1 MSAPTRPAGPT
12 RRNAGR
18 RPTGAVPT
26 VDCLHRMVAAQAART
41 PEAEAVRHGDRTL
54 SYRQLDEA
62 ANRLARVLLR
72 RGVTRED
79 RVGVCLPRT
88 PELVVALLAVLKA
101 GAAYVP
107 LDPAYPPARVAFMA
121 ADSGVRL
128 VLTRADLAGRFP
140 DTAVAV
146 DRLDPVE
153 DATDPAAPS
162 TPEDLAYVI
171 YTSGSTGRPKGVA
184 IEHRSASVLMHWV
197 RQTFDDAELGG
208 LLAATSVCFDL
219 SVFEIFGPLCW
230 GGRVLLVDDVLALA
244 APGADRLPVTL
255 VNTVPSA
262 MGELLTASALPA
274 SVRTVCLA
282 GEPLTAALAA
292 RVWSRP
298 HVRRLCNLYGPSEDT
313 TYSTWAE
320 VPPDSGDPPIGR
332 PLPRTRAY
340 VLDPDGQPVPP
351 GEPGE
356 LHLAGAGLARGYLD
370 RPEETRARFLPDPF
384 RPGERMY
391 RTGDRVRLRPDGQLA
406 YLGRLDDQVKLR
418 GYRIE
423 LGEVAARLAALPGV
437 REATAAVRPGPSGDP
452 LLVGY
457 LVGERRD
464 DVRARLAEVL
474 PAPLV
479 PATLVWLD
487 RLPTLPNGKVD
498 RGALPAPALGGDTGT
513 GAALDGTAGTVA
525 AVWRELL
532 GVPVPGAASDFLALG
547 GDSLLA
553 VRCATRLA
561 VATGRLVRPG
571 DLFAHPTVAALAAH
585 LDGLAPDPAAEPAT
599 ERSWKESAPGGAD
612 RFQDLSVAGPAPAG
626 PAPLSAAQ
634 TRLWF
639 LHRLDPADTSYLLAF
654 AVRFAAPLDPDR
666 LTRALRRVVDRHPA
680 LRTVFPDGPDGPVQ
694 HVQPTADTTPVV
706 VPLPPGTPLDPG
718 TRPGA
723 GTPTDTGTPIDAQL
737 RRLAAEATRVPV
749 DLATGPLLRL
759 HLVPDG
765 SGRALALLL
774 VVHHI
779 VFDDWSFGVL
789 VRDLARAYDREGD
802 PTTAPEQPAVG
813 PAAFAR
819 SQREWLAGPAGRR
832 AVGDV
837 LAELHGAPDLLD
849 LPAAPPR
856 RAWVAP
862 AAAPTRP
869 NPHLTH
875 GPLHAAPRTTPN
887 ARDGSTSSAVR
898 RTALDGRDGR
908 PAGAALR
915 TTLDAATARAARE
928 LARAERG
935 SLHMVGLAA
944 FATLLGAATGR
955 RDLLVG
961 VAFAGRTSVAAEQSV
976 GCHVNTLPLRLR
988 PAPDRSFADL
998 LAEARRVTLFGAAH
1012 QDVPFDLLV
1021 ERLRPTRRPRRN
1033 PLVQVAFGVQN
1044 APPARHRGLAGI
1056 EFTGVELTPDTA
1068 RLDLTL
1074 WLDERRD
1081 VPAALWTY
1089 RTDLFDHDG
1098 VAAWHR
1104 RFCAVLRTAAAD
1116 PRRSLADC
1124 ADTAGSERDE

>member
-1 MSAPTRPAGPT
+1 MSAPARPAGPT
-12 RRNAGR
+12 RRTGTR
-18 RPTGAVPT
+18 RATGGPAD

-41 PEAEAVRHGDRTL
+41 PEAEAVRHAGRTW
-54 SYRQLDEA
+54 SYRDLDEA
-62 ANRLARVLLR
+62 ANRLARMLIA
-72 RGVTRED
+72 RGVTREE

-101 GAAYVP
+101 GACYVP
-107 LDPAYPPARVAFMA
+107 LDPAYPPARVAFMTV
-121 ADSGVRL
+121 DSGARL

-140 DTAVAV
+140 DLAVPI
-146 DRLDPVE
+146 DRLDLPGDGTE
-153 DATDPAAPS
+153 PAVPT
-162 TPEDLAYVI
+162 TPANLAYVI

-184 IEHRSASVLMHWV
+184 IEHRSASLLMHWT

-230 GGRVLLVDDVLALA
+230 GGRVLLVDDVLTLA

-262 MGELLTASALPA
+262 IGELLTAGALPE

-292 RVWSRP
+292 RVWARP

-320 VPPDSGDPPIGR
+320 VPPGSGDPPIGR
-332 PLPRTRAY
+332 PLPQTRAY
-340 VLDPDGQPVPP
+340 VLDPDGRPVPP
-351 GEPGE
+351 GDPGE

-370 RPEETRARFLPDPF
+370 RPAETEARFLPDPF

-423 LGEVAARLAALPGV
+423 LDEVSARLAALPGV
-437 REATAAVRPGPSGDP
+437 RAATAAVRQGPSGDP

-479 PATLVWLD
+479 PATVVWLD

-498 RGALPAPALGGDTGT
+498 RSALPAPTLGDDASHDAGP
-513 GAALDGTAGTVA
+513 LDGTVGVVA
-525 AVWRELL
+525 AVWSEML
-532 GVPVPGAASDFLALG
+532 GVPVTATDSDFLALG

-561 VATGRLVRPG
+561 AATGRPVRPA
-571 DLFAHPTVAALAAH
+571 DLFAHPTVAAMATH
-585 LDGLAPDPAAEPAT
+585 LDGLHADPTPVGEPVGRAP
-599 ERSWKESAPGGAD
+599 S
-612 RFQDLSVAGPAPAG
+612 G

-634 TRLWF
+634 SRLWF
-639 LHRLDPADTSYLLAF
+639 LHHLDPADTSYLLAF
-654 AVRFAAPLDPDR
+654 AVRFDAPLDPDR
-666 LTRALRRVVDRHPA
+666 LARALSRVVDRHPA
-680 LRTVFPDGPDGPVQ
+680 LHTVFPSGPDGPVQ
-694 HVQPTADTTPVV
+694 RVHRSAGPQPVV
-706 VPLPPGTPLDPG
+706 TPPEPGTPLEERL
-718 TRPGA
+718 TRL
-723 GTPTDTGTPIDAQL
+723 TV
-737 RRLAAEATRVPV
+737 EATRAPM
-749 DLATGPLLRL
+749 DLTTGPLLRA
-759 HLVPDG
+759 HLVPDEN
-765 SGRALALLL
+765 GRAVALLL

-779 VFDDWSFGVL
+779 VCDDWSFGL
-789 VRDLARAYDREGD
+789 IVRELARAYDVEGHGAAA
-802 PTTAPEQPAVG
+802 APEAPVAG
-813 PAAFAR
+813 PALFALA
-819 SQREWLAGPAGRR
+819 QRDWLAGPAGRR
-832 AVGDV
+832 ALDDQ
-837 LAELHGAPDLLD
+837 LDELRGAPDLLD
-849 LPAAPPR
+849 LPAVAPGRFDR
-856 RAWVAP
+856 RAAEPGP
-862 AAAPTRP
+862 ALPP
-869 NPHLTH
+869 PV
-875 GPLHAAPRTTPN
+875 
-887 ARDGSTSSAVR
+887 VR
-898 RTALDGRDGR
+898 S
-908 PAGAALR
+908 GAALR
-915 TTLDAATARAARE
+915 TTVDAATADTVRE
-928 LARAERG
+928 LARAERV

-955 RDLLVG
+955 HDLLIG

-976 GCHVNTLPLRLR
+976 GCHVNTVPLRLR
-988 PAPDRSFADL
+988 PAPERCFADL
-998 LAEARRVTLFGAAH
+998 LAEARRVTLFAAAH

-1021 ERLRPTRRPRRN
+1021 ERLRPTRRPHRT

-1044 APPARHRGLAGI
+1044 APPARHRGAAGV

-1081 VPAALWTY
+1081 GLAALWTY

-1104 RFCAVLRTAAAD
+1104 RFTALLRTAAAD

-1124 ADTAGSERDE
+1124 VDILGARHD

>member
-1 MSAPTRPAGPT
+1 MSAPARPAGPT
-12 RRNAGR
+12 RRTAGR
-18 RPTGAVPT
+18 RPTGDVPT

-72 RGVTRED
+72 RGVSRED

-107 LDPAYPPARVAFMA
+107 LDPAYPPPRVAFMA
-121 ADSGVRL
+121 ADSAVRL

-153 DATDPAAPS
+153 DATDPAATS

-479 PATLVWLD
+479 PATVVWLG

-498 RGALPAPALGGDTGT
+498 RGALPAPTLGDGTGT

-532 GVPVPGAASDFLALG
+532 GVPVADPDSDFLALG

-561 VATGRLVRPG
+561 AATGRPVRPG
-571 DLFAHPTVAALAAH
+571 DLFTHPTVAALAAH
-585 LDGLAPDPAAEPAT
+585 LEALTADPAV
-599 ERSWKESAPGGAD
+599 ERSWTESAPGGAET
-612 RFQDLSVAGPAPAG
+612 FQDLSRDRGY
-626 PAPLSAAQ
+626 APLSAAQ
-634 TRLWF
+634 ARLWF

-666 LTRALRRVVDRHPA
+666 LTRALRRVIDRHPA

-694 HVQPTADTTPVV
+694 HVQPTATPVV
-706 VPLPPGTPLDPG
+706 VPLAPGTPLPPGPRPGPG
-718 TRPGA
+718 T
-723 GTPTDTGTPIDAQL
+723 TTDTGTPLDARL
-737 RRLAAEATRVPV
+737 RRLAAEATRAPM
-749 DLATGPLLRL
+749 DLATGPLLRV

-789 VRDLARAYDREGD
+789 VRDLADAYDREGD
-802 PTTAPEQPAVG
+802 PTAAPEQPAAG
-813 PAAFAR
+813 PAAFAG
-819 SQREWLAGPAGRR
+819 SQRDWLAGPAGRR
-832 AVGDV
+832 AVADV
-837 LAELHGAPDLLD
+837 LDELRGAPDLLD
-849 LPAAPPR
+849 LPAVPPR
-856 RAWVAP
+856 RARVAP
-862 AAAPTRP
+862 AAAPTQP

-875 GPLHAAPRTTPN
+875 GPLHVAAKREPD
-887 ARDGSTSSAVR
+887 ARDGSTSSA
-898 RTALDGRDGR
+898 APDADDGSTSSAAPDARDGR

-928 LARAERG
+928 LARTERV

-944 FATLLGAATGR
+944 FATVLGAASGR

-998 LAEARRVTLFGAAH
+998 LAEARRVTLFAAAH

-1044 APPARHRGLAGI
+1044 APPARHRGAAGI

-1081 VPAALWTY
+1081 GLAALWTW

-1124 ADTAGSERDE
+1124 VDTAGSERDE

>member
-1 MSAPTRPAGPT
+1 MSAPARPAGPT
-12 RRNAGR
+12 RRTVDR
-18 RPTGAVPT
+18 RATGVPAD

-41 PEAEAVRHGDRTL
+41 PEAEAVRHTDRTW
-54 SYRQLDEA
+54 SYRDLDEA
-62 ANRLARVLLR
+62 ANRLARVLLA
-72 RGVTRED
+72 RGVSRED

-101 GAAYVP
+101 GACYVP
-107 LDPAYPPARVAFMA
+107 LDPAYPPARVAFMT
-121 ADSGVRL
+121 ADSGARL
-128 VLTRADLAGRFP
+128 VLTHTDLADRFP
-140 DTAVAV
+140 DLAVPI
-146 DRLDPVE
+146 DRLDLRG
-153 DATDPAAPS
+153 DGTDPAVPTTPS
-162 TPEDLAYVI
+162 DLAYVI

-184 IEHRSASVLMHWV
+184 IEHRSASVLMHWI

-244 APGADRLPVTL
+244 APGADRLPVTV

-262 MGELLTASALPA
+262 MGELLTADALPA

-292 RVWSRP
+292 RVWARP
-298 HVRRLCNLYGPSEDT
+298 HVHRLCNLYGPSEDT

-332 PLPRTRAY
+332 PLPQTRAY
-340 VLDPDGQPVPP
+340 VLDPEGRPVPP
-351 GEPGE
+351 GDPGE

-437 REATAAVRPGPSGDP
+437 REATAAVREGPSGDP

-464 DVRARLAEVL
+464 DVRARLAGVL

-479 PATLVWLD
+479 PTTVVWLD

-498 RGALPAPALGGDTGT
+498 RSALPSPALGGDAGP
-513 GAALDGTAGTVA
+513 GAGSFDGMLAEVA
-525 AVWRELL
+525 AVWREVL
-532 GVPVPGAASDFLALG
+532 GVPVTTADDDFLTLG

-561 VATGRLVRPG
+561 AATGRPVRAG
-571 DLFAHPTVAALAAH
+571 DLFAHPTVGALAAH
-585 LDGLAPDPAAEPAT
+585 LDGLAVDPTPLGEP
-599 ERSWKESAPGGAD
+599 
-612 RFQDLSVAGPAPAG
+612 VGPEPAG

-654 AVRFAAPLDPDR
+654 AVRFDAPVDPDR
-666 LTRALRRVVDRHPA
+666 LARALRRVVEKHPA
-680 LRTVFPDGPDGPVQ
+680 LRTVFPAGPDGPVQ
-694 HVQPTADTTPVV
+694 HVLPSAGPP
-706 VPLPPGTPLDPG
+706 PLVAPPEPGTPLD
-718 TRPGA
+718 
-723 GTPTDTGTPIDAQL
+723 
-737 RRLAAEATRVPV
+737 RRLTRLTVEATRAPM
-749 DLATGPLLRL
+749 DLATGPLLRA
-759 HLVPDG
+759 HLVPDAT
-765 SGRALALLL
+765 GRAVALLL

-779 VFDDWSFGVL
+779 VCDDWSFGL
-789 VRDLARAYDREGD
+789 IVRELARAYDTEGD
-802 PTTAPEQPAVG
+802 GAATAPEPPVAG
-813 PAAFAR
+813 PAAFALA
-819 SQREWLAGPAGRR
+819 QRDWLAGPAGRR
-832 AVGDV
+832 A
-837 LAELHGAPDLLD
+837 LADQLDELRGAPDLLD
-849 LPAAPPR
+849 LPTTATGR
-856 RAWVAP
+856 
-862 AAAPTRP
+862 
-869 NPHLTH
+869 
-875 GPLHAAPRTTPN
+875 HAAQAGPDRSP
-887 ARDGSTSSAVR
+887 S
-898 RTALDGRDGR
+898 
-908 PAGAALR
+908 GAALR
-915 TTLDAATARAARE
+915 TTVDPATADAVRE
-928 LARAERG
+928 LARAERV

-944 FATLLGAATGR
+944 FATVLGAATGR
-955 RDLLVG
+955 HDLLIG
-961 VAFAGRTSVAAEQSV
+961 AAFAGRTSVAAERSV
-976 GCHVNTLPLRLR
+976 GCHVNTVPLRLR
-988 PAPDRSFADL
+988 PSPERRFADL
-998 LAEARRVTLFGAAH
+998 LAEARRVTLFAAAH

-1021 ERLRPTRRPRRN
+1021 ERLRPTRRPHRT

-1044 APPARHRGLAGI
+1044 APPARHRSAAGV

-1081 VPAALWTY
+1081 GLAALWTY

-1098 VAAWHR
+1098 VVTWHR
-1104 RFCAVLRTAAAD
+1104 RFTALLRTAAAD

-1124 ADTAGSERDE
+1124 VDTLGARND

>member
-1 MSAPTRPAGPT
+1 
-12 RRNAGR
+12 
-18 RPTGAVPT
+18 
-26 VDCLHRMVAAQAART
+26 MVAAQAART
-41 PEAEAVRHGDRTL
+41 PDAEAVRHGDHAL
-54 SYRQLDEA
+54 SYRELDEA

-72 RGVTRED
+72 RGVSRED

-88 PELVVALLAVLKA
+88 PDLVVALLAVFKA

-107 LDPAYPPARVAFMA
+107 LDPAYPPERVAFMT

-128 VLTRADLAGRFP
+128 VLTRSGLAGRFP
-140 DTAVAV
+140 DTAVPV

-153 DATDPAAPS
+153 DATDPAAPV
-162 TPEDLAYVI
+162 TPANLAYVI

-197 RQTFDDAELGG
+197 RQTFDDVELGG

-244 APGADRLPVTL
+244 APGAERLPVTL

-262 MGELLTASALPA
+262 MGELLTAEALPA

-298 HVRRLCNLYGPSEDT
+298 HVRRLRNLYGPSEDT

-356 LHLAGAGLARGYLD
+356 LHLAGDGLARGYLD

-464 DVRARLAEVL
+464 DVRARLAEAL

-479 PATLVWLD
+479 PATVVWLD

-498 RGALPAPALGGDTGT
+498 RSALPAPVLGDDT
-513 GAALDGTAGTVA
+513 AAAETLDGTAGTVA

-532 GVPVPGAASDFLALG
+532 GVPVTGADSDFLALG

-561 VATGRLVRPG
+561 AATGRPVGPG

-585 LDGLAPDPAAEPAT
+585 LDGLAPDAEPVA
-599 ERSWKESAPGGAD
+599 EP
-612 RFQDLSVAGPAPAG
+612 AGPAPG
-626 PAPLSAAQ
+626 GTDPLSAAQ

-666 LTRALRRVVDRHPA
+666 LTRALRRVVYRHPA

-694 HVQPTADTTPVV
+694 HVQPAGEVTPVV
-706 VPLPPGTPLDPG
+706 VPLAPGMPLDAWLP
-718 TRPGA
+718 
-723 GTPTDTGTPIDAQL
+723 
-737 RRLAAEATRVPV
+737 RLAAEATRAPM
-749 DLATGPLLRL
+749 DLATGPLLRA
-759 HLVPDG
+759 HLVPDDA
-765 SGRALALLL
+765 GRALALLL

-779 VFDDWSFGVL
+779 VCDDWSFGVL
-789 VRDLARAYDREGD
+789 VRDLSRAYDREGD
-802 PTTAPEQPAVG
+802 PTAAPEQPAAG

-819 SQREWLAGPAGRR
+819 SQRDWLAGPAGQR
-832 AVGDV
+832 AVADV
-837 LAELHGAPDLLD
+837 LAELRGAPDLLD
-849 LPAAPPR
+849 LPA
-856 RAWVAP
+856 
-862 AAAPTRP
+862 T
-869 NPHLTH
+869 
-875 GPLHAAPRTTPN
+875 PRTTLD
-887 ARDGSTSSAVR
+887 ARDGSTSGAAPVTTQDGREGSASGIAR
-898 RTALDGRDGR
+898 RTGPDARDGR
-908 PAGAALR
+908 PPGAALR
-915 TTLDAATARAARE
+915 TTLDAATAGAARD
-928 LARAERG
+928 LARAGRA

-988 PAPDRSFADL
+988 PAPGRSFADL
-998 LAEARRVTLFGAAH
+998 LAEARRVTLFAAAH

-1044 APPARHRGLAGI
+1044 APPARHRGAAGV

-1081 VPAALWTY
+1081 GLAALWTY
-1089 RTDLFDHDG
+1089 RTDLFDHGG

-1104 RFCAVLRTAAAD
+1104 RFGAVLRTAAAD
-1116 PRRSLADC
+1116 PGRSLADC
-1124 ADTAGSERDE
+1124 ADTAGE

>member
-1 MSAPTRPAGPT
+1 MSAPARPAGPT
-12 RRNAGR
+12 RRTAAR
-18 RPTGAVPT
+18 RPSGAVPT

-41 PEAEAVRHGDRTL
+41 PEAEAVRHGDRAL

-153 DATDPAAPS
+153 DATDPAPPS
-162 TPEDLAYVI
+162 NPEDLAYVI

-197 RQTFDDAELGG
+197 RQTFDDVELGG

-274 SVRTVCLA
+274 GVRTVCLA

-498 RGALPAPALGGDTGT
+498 RGALPAPTLGGDTGT

-525 AVWRELL
+525 AVWRDLL
-532 GVPVPGAASDFLALG
+532 GVPVAGADSDFLALG

-561 VATGRLVRPG
+561 AATGRPVRPA

-585 LDGLAPDPAAEPAT
+585 LDGLAADPEPAP
-599 ERSWKESAPGGAD
+599 EP
-612 RFQDLSVAGPAPAG
+612 AGPAPAG

-634 TRLWF
+634 ARLWF

-654 AVRFAAPLDPDR
+654 AVRFGTPLDPDR
-666 LTRALRRVVDRHPA
+666 LARALCRVVDRHPA

-694 HVQPTADTTPVV
+694 QVRPVGAVTPLIA
-706 VPLPPGTPLDPG
+706 PPDPGTPPDEGVRPDLGRPLDA
-718 TRPGA
+718 R
-723 GTPTDTGTPIDAQL
+723 L
-737 RRLAAEATRVPV
+737 RRLAVEATRAPM
-749 DLATGPLLRL
+749 DLAAGPLLRA
-759 HLVPDG
+759 HLVPDD

-779 VFDDWSFGVL
+779 VCDDWSFGVL
-789 VRDLARAYDREGD
+789 VRDLAGAYDLEGD
-802 PTTAPEQPAVG
+802 PTAAPEQPTTG
-813 PAAFAR
+813 PGAFAL

-832 AVGDV
+832 AVTDV
-837 LAELHGAPDLLD
+837 LTELRDAPDLLD
-849 LPAAPPR
+849 LPTAPPR
-856 RAWVAP
+856 RAW
-862 AAAPTRP
+862 AAPTRP
-869 NPHLTH
+869 PMDRAGD
-875 GPLHAAPRTTPN
+875 GPVP
-887 ARDGSTSSAVR
+887 
-898 RTALDGRDGR
+898 
-908 PAGAALR
+908 GAALR

-928 LARAERG
+928 LARAERV

-988 PAPDRSFADL
+988 PAPERGFADL
-998 LAEARRVTLFGAAH
+998 LAEARRVTLFAAAH

-1044 APPARHRGLAGI
+1044 APPARHRGAAGI
-1056 EFTGVELTPDTA
+1056 EFTGMELTPDTA

-1081 VPAALWTY
+1081 GLAALWTY

-1098 VAAWHR
+1098 VTAWHR

>member
-1 MSAPTRPAGPT
+1 MSAPARPAGPT
-12 RRNAGR
+12 RRTGSR
-18 RPTGAVPT
+18 RATGGPAE

-41 PEAEAVRHGDRTL
+41 PEAEAVRHADRAW
-54 SYRQLDEA
+54 SYRDLDEA
-62 ANRLARVLLR
+62 ANRLARVLLA
-72 RGVTRED
+72 RGVTREE

-101 GAAYVP
+101 GACYVP
-107 LDPAYPPARVAFMA
+107 LDPAYPPARVAFMT
-121 ADSGVRL
+121 ADSGARL

-140 DTAVAV
+140 GLAVPI
-146 DRLDPVE
+146 DRLDLGG
-153 DATDPAAPS
+153 DGTDPAAPT
-162 TPEDLAYVI
+162 TPTDLAYVI

-184 IEHRSASVLMHWV
+184 IEHRSASVLMRWT
-197 RQTFDDAELGG
+197 RQTFDDVELGG
-208 LLAATSVCFDL
+208 VLAATSVCFDL
-219 SVFEIFGPLCW
+219 SVFEIFGPLCS

-262 MGELLTASALPA
+262 MGELLTAGALPA

-292 RVWSRP
+292 RVWARP

-332 PLPRTRAY
+332 PLPQTRAY
-340 VLDPDGQPVPP
+340 VLDPDGRPVPP
-351 GEPGE
+351 GDPGE

-370 RPEETRARFLPDPF
+370 RPEESRARFLPDPF

-423 LGEVAARLAALPGV
+423 LGEVSARLAALPGV
-437 REATAAVRPGPSGDP
+437 REATAAVRDGPSGDP

-464 DVRARLAEVL
+464 DVRARLAGVL

-479 PATLVWLD
+479 PATVVWLD

-498 RGALPAPALGGDTGT
+498 RSALPAPTLGDRAGPDAGP
-513 GAALDGTAGTVA
+513 LDGTAGTVA
-525 AVWRELL
+525 AVWREVL
-532 GVPVPGAASDFLALG
+532 GVPVTAADSDFLTLG

-561 VATGRLVRPG
+561 AATGRPVRPG

-585 LDGLAPDPAAEPAT
+585 LDGLAAEPTPAG
-599 ERSWKESAPGGAD
+599 EP
-612 RFQDLSVAGPAPAG
+612 VGPAPAG

-634 TRLWF
+634 ARLWF
-639 LHRLDPADTSYLLAF
+639 LHRLAPDDTSYLLAF
-654 AVRFAAPLDPDR
+654 AVRFDAPLDADR
-666 LTRALRRVVDRHPA
+666 LARALRRVVDRHPA
-680 LRTVFPDGPDGPVQ
+680 LHTVFPSGPDGPVQ
-694 HVQPTADTTPVV
+694 LVRPTAGPPPVV
-706 VPLPPGTPLDPG
+706 APPDEGTPLDERL
-718 TRPGA
+718 TRL
-723 GTPTDTGTPIDAQL
+723 T
-737 RRLAAEATRVPV
+737 AEATRAPM
-749 DLATGPLLRL
+749 DLATGPLLRAL
-759 HLVPDG
+759 LVPDDTG
-765 SGRALALLL
+765 HAVALLL

-779 VFDDWSFGVL
+779 VCDDWSFGL
-789 VRDLARAYDREGD
+789 IVRELARAYDIEGD
-802 PTTAPEQPAVG
+802 GHAVPESPAAG
-813 PAAFAR
+813 PAAFALA
-819 SQREWLAGPAGRR
+819 QRDWLAGPAGRQ
-832 AVGDV
+832 ALADV
-837 LAELHGAPDLLD
+837 LDELRGAPDLLD
-849 LPAAPPR
+849 LPAAPPDRLDR
-856 RAWVAP
+856 RAATAGP
-862 AAAPTRP
+862 ARPPSAARP
-869 NPHLTH
+869 GRT
-875 GPLHAAPRTTPN
+875 PR
-887 ARDGSTSSAVR
+887 S
-898 RTALDGRDGR
+898 
-908 PAGAALR
+908 GAALR
-915 TTLDAATARAARE
+915 TTVDPSTADAVRE
-928 LARAERG
+928 LARAERV

-955 RDLLVG
+955 HDLLIG
-961 VAFAGRTSVAAEQSV
+961 VAFAGRTSVAAEHSV
-976 GCHVNTLPLRLR
+976 GCHVNTVPLRLR
-988 PAPDRSFADL
+988 TAPDGRFTDL
-998 LAEARRVTLFGAAH
+998 LAEARRVTLFAAAH

-1021 ERLRPTRRPRRN
+1021 ERLRPTRRPHRT

-1044 APPARHRGLAGI
+1044 APPARHRGAAGV
-1056 EFTGVELTPDTA
+1056 EFSGVELTPDTA

-1074 WLDERRD
+1074 WLDERRAGL
-1081 VPAALWTY
+1081 AALWTY

-1098 VAAWHR
+1098 VVAWHR
-1104 RFCAVLRTAAAD
+1104 RFTALLRTAAAD

-1124 ADTAGSERDE
+1124 VDTLGAEDD

>member
-12 RRNAGR
+12 RRTTGR
-18 RPTGAVPT
+18 RATAATAV

-41 PEAEAVRHGDRTL
+41 PQAEAVRYGDRTL
-54 SYRQLDEA
+54 SYRELDEA
-62 ANRLARVLLR
+62 ANRLARVLLQ
-72 RGVTRED
+72 RGVAREE

-101 GAAYVP
+101 GACYVP
-107 LDPAYPPARVAFMA
+107 LDPAYPPARVAFMT

-128 VLTRADLAGRFP
+128 VLTRADLADRFP
-140 DTAVAV
+140 DTALPV
-146 DRLDPVE
+146 DRLDPGG
-153 DATDPAAPS
+153 DGTDPAVAASPA
-162 TPEDLAYVI
+162 DLAYVI

-197 RQTFDDAELGG
+197 RQTFDDTELGG
-208 LLAATSVCFDL
+208 MLAATSVCFDL
-219 SVFEIFGPLCW
+219 SIFEIFGPLCW

-262 MGELLTASALPA
+262 MGELLTADALPA

-292 RVWSRP
+292 RVWSRRQ
-298 HVRRLCNLYGPSEDT
+298 VRRLCNLYGPSEDT

-320 VPPDSGDPPIGR
+320 VPPESGDPPIGR
-332 PLPRTRAY
+332 PLPQTRAY

-370 RPEETRARFLPDPF
+370 RPAETRARFLPDPF

-423 LGEVAARLAALPGV
+423 LGEVSARLAALPGV
-437 REATAAVRPGPSGDP
+437 REATAAVREGPSGDR

-457 LVGERRD
+457 LVGERRA

-479 PATLVWLD
+479 PATVVWLD

-498 RGALPAPALGGDTGT
+498 RSALPAPTLGDHTGPDA
-513 GAALDGTAGTVA
+513 GQLDGTAGTVA

-532 GVPVPGAASDFLALG
+532 GVPVSGADSDFLALG

-561 VATGRLVRPG
+561 AATGRPIRPG
-571 DLFAHPTVAALAAH
+571 DLFAHPTVGALAAH
-585 LDGLAPDPAAEPAT
+585 LDGLTVDPASVGEPA
-599 ERSWKESAPGGAD
+599 GA
-612 RFQDLSVAGPAPAG
+612 GPAG

-666 LTRALRRVVDRHPA
+666 LARALRRVVDRHPA
-680 LRTVFPDGPDGPVQ
+680 LCTVFPTGPDGPVQ
-694 HVQPTADTTPVV
+694 LVHPGADPAPVV
-706 VPLPPGTPLDPG
+706 APPAEGLPLDERL
-718 TRPGA
+718 T
-723 GTPTDTGTPIDAQL
+723 
-737 RRLAAEATRVPV
+737 RLAAEATRSPM
-749 DLATGPLLRL
+749 DLAAGPLLRA
-759 HLVPDG
+759 HLVPDDT
-765 SGRALALLL
+765 GRAVALLL

-779 VFDDWSFGVL
+779 VCDDWSFGVI
-789 VRDLARAYDREGD
+789 VRDLARAYDAEGVGG
-802 PTTAPEQPAVG
+802 TGAESPAVG
-813 PAAFAR
+813 PAEIASA
-819 SQREWLAGPAGRR
+819 QRDWLAGPVGRQ
-832 AVGDV
+832 AVTDV
-837 LAELHGAPDLLD
+837 LDEVRGAPDLLD
-849 LPAAPPR
+849 MPAAPPGPR
-856 RAWVAP
+856 RP
-862 AAAPTRP
+862 DPTGARP
-869 NPHLTH
+869 DEPPPSGARPGDNP
-875 GPLHAAPRTTPN
+875 P
-887 ARDGSTSSAVR
+887 S
-898 RTALDGRDGR
+898 
-908 PAGAALR
+908 GAALR
-915 TTLDAATARAARE
+915 TVVDADTAEAVRE
-928 LARAERG
+928 LARAERV

-944 FATLLGAATGR
+944 FATLLGTATGR
-955 RDLLVG
+955 HDLLIG

-976 GCHVNTLPLRLR
+976 GCYVNTLPLRLR
-988 PAPDRSFADL
+988 PAPDRRFADL
-998 LAEARRVTLFGAAH
+998 LDEARRVTLFAAAH

-1021 ERLRPTRRPRRN
+1021 ERLRPTRRPHRN

-1044 APPARHRGLAGI
+1044 APAARHRDAAGV

-1081 VPAALWTY
+1081 GLAALWTY

-1098 VAAWHR
+1098 VVAWHR
-1104 RFCAVLRTAAAD
+1104 RFTALLRTAAAD

-1124 ADTAGSERDE
+1124 VDTAGSDR

>member
-1 MSAPTRPAGPT
+1 MSAPARLAGPT
-12 RRNAGR
+12 RRTPRPAAGG
-18 RPTGAVPT
+18 PTD

-41 PEAEAVRHGDRTL
+41 PEAEAVRHGDRAW
-54 SYRQLDEA
+54 SYRELDEA
-62 ANRLARVLLR
+62 ANRLARALLA
-72 RGVTRED
+72 RGVTREE

-101 GAAYVP
+101 GACYVP
-107 LDPAYPPARVAFMA
+107 LDPAYPPARVAFMT
-121 ADSGVRL
+121 ADSGARL
-128 VLTRADLAGRFP
+128 VLTHADLADRFL
-140 DTAVAV
+140 DRAVPI
-146 DRLDPVE
+146 DRLDLVG
-153 DATDPAAPS
+153 DATDPAVPT
-162 TPEDLAYVI
+162 TPTDLAYVI
-171 YTSGSTGRPKGVA
+171 YTSGSTGQPKGVA
-184 IEHRSASVLMHWV
+184 IEHRSASVLLHWT
-197 RQTFDDAELGG
+197 RQTFDDVELGG

-262 MGELLTASALPA
+262 MGELLTAGALPA

-292 RVWSRP
+292 RVWARP
-298 HVRRLCNLYGPSEDT
+298 RVRRLCNLYGPSEDT

-332 PLPRTRAY
+332 PLPQTRAY
-340 VLDPDGQPVPP
+340 VLDTDGRPVPP
-351 GEPGE
+351 GDPGE

-423 LGEVAARLAALPGV
+423 LGEVSARLAALPGV
-437 REATAAVRPGPSGDP
+437 REATAALRDGPSGDP

-464 DVRARLAEVL
+464 DVRARLSGVL

-479 PATLVWLD
+479 PATVVWLD

-498 RGALPAPALGGDTGT
+498 RSALPSPTLGDDACSDAGPF
-513 GAALDGTAGTVA
+513 DGTAGAVA
-525 AVWRELL
+525 AVWREVL
-532 GVPVPGAASDFLALG
+532 GVPVTAADSDFLTLG

-553 VRCATRLA
+553 VRCAIRLA
-561 VATGRLVRPG
+561 AATGRSVRPG

-585 LDGLAPDPAAEPAT
+585 LDGLTAEPT
-599 ERSWKESAPGGAD
+599 PVGEP
-612 RFQDLSVAGPAPAG
+612 VGPAPAG

-654 AVRFAAPLDPDR
+654 AVRFDAPLDPER

-680 LRTVFPDGPDGPVQ
+680 LRTVFPSGPDGPMQ
-694 HVQPTADTTPVV
+694 HARPTAGPPPIVA
-706 VPLPPGTPLDPG
+706 PPEPGTPLDERL
-718 TRPGA
+718 TRL
-723 GTPTDTGTPIDAQL
+723 T
-737 RRLAAEATRVPV
+737 AEATRAPM
-749 DLATGPLLRL
+749 DLATGPLLRA
-759 HLVPDG
+759 HLMSDDT
-765 SGRALALLL
+765 GRAVALLL

-779 VFDDWSFGVL
+779 VCDDWSFGL
-789 VRDLARAYDREGD
+789 IVRELARAYDTEGNGAS
-802 PTTAPEQPAVG
+802 APEPPAAG
-813 PAAFAR
+813 PAAFALA
-819 SQREWLAGPAGRR
+819 QRDWLAGPAGRR
-832 AVGDV
+832 ALGNLLD
-837 LAELHGAPDLLD
+837 ELRGAPDLLD
-849 LPAAPPR
+849 LPADPPDRFDR
-856 RAWVAP
+856 RAAQ
-862 AAAPTRP
+862 A
-869 NPHLTH
+869 
-875 GPLHAAPRTTPN
+875 GPGRPRTA
-887 ARDGSTSSAVR
+887 ARS
-898 RTALDGRDGR
+898 
-908 PAGAALR
+908 GAALR
-915 TTLDAATARAARE
+915 TTVDPDTADAVRE
-928 LARAERG
+928 LARAERV

-955 RDLLVG
+955 HDLLIG

-976 GCHVNTLPLRLR
+976 GCHVNTVPLRLR
-988 PAPDRSFADL
+988 PAPQRRFADL
-998 LAEARRVTLFGAAH
+998 LAEARRATLFAAAH

-1021 ERLRPTRRPRRN
+1021 ERLRPTRRPYRT

-1044 APPARHRGLAGI
+1044 APPARHRGAAGI

-1081 VPAALWTY
+1081 GLAALWTY

-1098 VAAWHR
+1098 VVAWHR
-1104 RFCAVLRTAAAD
+1104 RFTALLRTAAAD

-1124 ADTAGSERDE
+1124 VDTLGARDD

>member
-12 RRNAGR
+12 RRTAGR
-18 RPTGAVPT
+18 RPTGDVPT

-41 PEAEAVRHGDRTL
+41 PEAEAVRHGDRAL

-88 PELVVALLAVLKA
+88 PELVVALFAVLKA

-121 ADSGVRL
+121 ADSGLRL

-162 TPEDLAYVI
+162 APEDLAYVI

-244 APGADRLPVTL
+244 APGAERLPVTL

-292 RVWSRP
+292 RVWARP

-340 VLDPDGQPVPP
+340 VLDPDGRPVPP

-370 RPEETRARFLPDPF
+370 RPDETRARFLPDPF

-498 RGALPAPALGGDTGT
+498 RAALPAPTLGGDTGT
-513 GAALDGTAGTVA
+513 GPALDGTAGTVT

-532 GVPVPGAASDFLALG
+532 GVPVPGADSDFLALG

-561 VATGRLVRPG
+561 AATGRPVRPG

-585 LDGLAPDPAAEPAT
+585 LDGRAADPEPAP
-599 ERSWKESAPGGAD
+599 EP
-612 RFQDLSVAGPAPAG
+612 AGPAPAG

-654 AVRFAAPLDPDR
+654 AVRFGTPLDPDR
-666 LTRALRRVVDRHPA
+666 LARALRRVVDRHPA

-694 HVQPTADTTPVV
+694 QLHPAADMTPVIAPPDPGTPDGAGTHSDKSTSLDKGV
-706 VPLPPGTPLDPG
+706 RPDPGTPLDV
-718 TRPGA
+718 R
-723 GTPTDTGTPIDAQL
+723 L
-737 RRLAAEATRVPV
+737 RRLAAEATRTPM
-749 DLATGPLLRL
+749 DLAAGPLLRA
-759 HLVPDG
+759 HLVPDN

-779 VFDDWSFGVL
+779 VCDDWSFGVL
-789 VRDLARAYDREGD
+789 VRDLAGAYDREGD
-802 PTTAPEQPAVG
+802 PTAAPEQPAAG
-813 PAAFAR
+813 PAAFAL
-819 SQREWLAGPAGRR
+819 SQREWLAAPAGQR
-832 AVGDV
+832 AVADV
-837 LAELHGAPDLLD
+837 LTELRDAPDLLD
-849 LPAAPPR
+849 LPTAPPR
-856 RAWVAP
+856 RAWAGPTRPPADGPVPGAAPGTTVEARVAP
-862 AAAPTRP
+862 A
-869 NPHLTH
+869 
-875 GPLHAAPRTTPN
+875 
-887 ARDGSTSSAVR
+887 S
-898 RTALDGRDGR
+898 
-908 PAGAALR
+908 GAALR
-915 TTLDAATARAARE
+915 TTLDAATARAARK
-928 LARAERG
+928 LARAERV

-988 PAPDRSFADL
+988 PAPERGFADL
-998 LAEARRVTLFGAAH
+998 LAEARRVTLFAAAH

-1044 APPARHRGLAGI
+1044 APPARHRGAAGI

-1081 VPAALWTY
+1081 GLAALWTY

>member
-12 RRNAGR
+12 RRTTGR
-18 RPTGAVPT
+18 HKTGDVPT

-41 PEAEAVRHGDRTL
+41 PEAEAVRHGDRAL

-146 DRLDPVE
+146 DRLDPAG

-162 TPEDLAYVI
+162 APEDLAYVI

-274 SVRTVCLA
+274 GVRTVCLA

-498 RGALPAPALGGDTGT
+498 RGALPAPTLGGDTGAGT
-513 GAALDGTAGTVA
+513 ALDGTAGTVA

-532 GVPVPGAASDFLALG
+532 GVPVPGPDSDFLALG

-561 VATGRLVRPG
+561 AATGRPVRPG
-571 DLFAHPTVAALAAH
+571 DLYAHPTVAALAAH
-585 LDGLAPDPAAEPAT
+585 LDGLAADPQPAPEP
-599 ERSWKESAPGGAD
+599 
-612 RFQDLSVAGPAPAG
+612 AGPAPAG

-694 HVQPTADTTPVV
+694 HVQPTADATPVV
-706 VPLPPGTPLDPG
+706 VPLAPGTPLGAG

-723 GTPTDTGTPIDAQL
+723 GAPTDTGTPTDAQL
-737 RRLAAEATRVPV
+737 RRLAAEATRVPM
-749 DLATGPLLRL
+749 DLATGPLLRV

-813 PAAFAR
+813 PAVFAR
-819 SQREWLAGPAGRR
+819 SQRDWLAGPTGRR
-832 AVGDV
+832 AVADV
-837 LAELHGAPDLLD
+837 LDELRGAPDLLD
-849 LPAAPPR
+849 LPAAP
-856 RAWVAP
+856 
-862 AAAPTRP
+862 
-869 NPHLTH
+869 
-875 GPLHAAPRTTPN
+875 RTIQD
-887 ARDGSTSSAVR
+887 ADDGSAS
-898 RTALDGRDGR
+898 
-908 PAGAALR
+908 GAALR
-915 TTLDAATARAARE
+915 TILDAATARAARE
-928 LARAERG
+928 LARAERV

-944 FATLLGAATGR
+944 FATLLGAVTGR

-976 GCHVNTLPLRLR
+976 GCHVNTLPLRLG
-988 PAPDRSFADL
+988 PAPERGFADL
-998 LAEARRVTLFGAAH
+998 LAEARRVTLFAAAH

-1044 APPARHRGLAGI
+1044 APPARHRGAAGI
-1056 EFTGVELTPDTA
+1056 EFAGVELTPDTA

-1074 WLDERRD
+1074 WLDDRRD
-1081 VPAALWTY
+1081 GLAALWTY

>member
-12 RRNAGR
+12 RRTAGR
-18 RPTGAVPT
+18 RPTGDAPT

-41 PEAEAVRHGDRTL
+41 PEAEAVRHGDRAL

-121 ADSGVRL
+121 TDSGVRL

-140 DTAVAV
+140 ATAVAV

-197 RQTFDDAELGG
+197 RQTFDDVELGG

-244 APGADRLPVTL
+244 APGADKLPVTL

-356 LHLAGAGLARGYLD
+356 LHLAGTGLARGYLD

-479 PATLVWLD
+479 PATMVWLD

-498 RGALPAPALGGDTGT
+498 RAALPAPTLGDDTGT

-525 AVWRELL
+525 AVWRDLL
-532 GVPVPGAASDFLALG
+532 GVPITGADSDFLALG

-561 VATGRLVRPG
+561 AATGRPVRPG

-585 LDGLAPDPAAEPAT
+585 LDGLSPEPAAEPAA

-612 RFQDLSVAGPAPAG
+612 RFQDLSRNRGRAG

-634 TRLWF
+634 ARLWF
-639 LHRLDPADTSYLLAF
+639 LHRLDPTDTSYLLAF
-654 AVRFAAPLDPDR
+654 AVRFGTPLDPER
-666 LTRALRRVVDRHPA
+666 LARALRRVVDRHPA

-694 HVQPTADTTPVV
+694 HVQPAADATPVV
-706 VPLPPGTPLDPG
+706 VPLAPGTPLDPG

-723 GTPTDTGTPIDAQL
+723 GTPTDTGTPSDAQL
-737 RRLAAEATRVPV
+737 RRLAAEATRVPM
-749 DLATGPLLRL
+749 DLAAGPLLRA
-759 HLVPDG
+759 HLVPDD

-789 VRDLARAYDREGD
+789 VRDLARAYDRQGD
-802 PTTAPEQPAVG
+802 PTTASEQPAVG
-813 PAAFAR
+813 PAAFTR
-819 SQREWLAGPAGRR
+819 SQRDWLAGPTGRR
-832 AVGDV
+832 AVADV
-837 LAELHGAPDLLD
+837 LDELRGAPDLLD
-849 LPAAPPR
+849 LPAAP
-856 RAWVAP
+856 
-862 AAAPTRP
+862 
-869 NPHLTH
+869 
-875 GPLHAAPRTTPN
+875 RTTQDTD
-887 ARDGSTSSAVR
+887 DGST
-898 RTALDGRDGR
+898 
-908 PAGAALR
+908 AGAALR

-928 LARAERG
+928 LARAERV

-988 PAPDRSFADL
+988 PAPERGFADL
-998 LAEARRVTLFGAAH
+998 LAEARRVTLFAAAH

-1021 ERLRPTRRPRRN
+1021 ERLRPTRQPRRN

-1044 APPARHRGLAGI
+1044 APPARHRGAAGI
-1056 EFTGVELTPDTA
+1056 EFTGMELTPDTA

-1081 VPAALWTY
+1081 GLTALWTY
-1089 RTDLFDHDG
+1089 RTDRFDHDG

>member
-1 MSAPTRPAGPT
+1 MSAPARPAGPT
-12 RRNAGR
+12 RRAGGR
-18 RPTGAVPT
+18 RATGVPAD

-41 PEAEAVRHGDRTL
+41 PEAEAVRHTDRSW

-62 ANRLARVLLR
+62 ANRLARLLLA

-88 PELVVALLAVLKA
+88 PDLVVALLAVLRA

-107 LDPAYPPARVAFMA
+107 LDPAYPPARVAFMT
-121 ADSGVRL
+121 ADSGARL
-128 VLTRADLAGRFP
+128 VLTHADLADRFP
-140 DTAVAV
+140 DLAVPI
-146 DRLDPVE
+146 DRLDLPG
-153 DATDPAAPS
+153 DGTDPAVPS
-162 TPEDLAYVI
+162 TPTDLAYVI

-184 IEHRSASVLMHWV
+184 IEHRSASVLMHWT

-219 SVFEIFGPLCW
+219 SIFEIFGPLCW

-262 MGELLTASALPA
+262 MGELLTADALPPT
-274 SVRTVCLA
+274 VRTVCLA

-292 RVWSRP
+292 RVWARP

-332 PLPRTRAY
+332 PLPQTRAY
-340 VLDPDGQPVPP
+340 VLDPDGRPVPP
-351 GEPGE
+351 GDPGE

-370 RPEETRARFLPDPF
+370 RPAETRARFLPDPF
-384 RPGERMY
+384 RTGERMY

-437 REATAAVRPGPSGDP
+437 REASAAVREGPSGDP

-457 LVGERRD
+457 LVGERHD
-464 DVRARLAEVL
+464 DVPARLAGVL

-479 PATLVWLD
+479 PATVVWLD

-498 RGALPAPALGGDTGT
+498 RAALPSPALGADAGT
-513 GAALDGTAGTVA
+513 AANALDGTAGTVA

-532 GVPVPGAASDFLALG
+532 GVPVTTPDSDFLTLG

-561 VATGRLVRPG
+561 AATGRPVRPG

-585 LDGLAPDPAAEPAT
+585 LDELAADVSPNGLTVTPTP
-599 ERSWKESAPGGAD
+599 
-612 RFQDLSVAGPAPAG
+612 AGPAAPDS
-626 PAPLSAAQ
+626 APLSAAQ

-639 LHRLDPADTSYLLAF
+639 LHRLDPADTSYLLAV
-654 AVRFAAPLDPDR
+654 AVRFGAPLDPDR
-666 LTRALRRVVDRHPA
+666 LVRALRRVVDRHPA
-680 LRTVFPDGPDGPVQ
+680 LRTVFPSGPDGPVQ
-694 HVQPTADTTPVV
+694 RVRPTAGPPPIVA
-706 VPLPPGTPLDPG
+706 PPEPGTPLDE
-718 TRPGA
+718 
-723 GTPTDTGTPIDAQL
+723 
-737 RRLAAEATRVPV
+737 RLARLTVEATRAPM
-749 DLATGPLLRL
+749 DLATGPLLRA
-759 HLVPDG
+759 HLVLDDD
-765 SGRALALLL
+765 GRAVALLL

-779 VFDDWSFGVL
+779 ICDDWSFGL
-789 VRDLARAYDREGD
+789 IVRELARAYDTEGD
-802 PTTAPEQPAVG
+802 AQAVPEAPVAGPAV
-813 PAAFAR
+813 FALA
-819 SQREWLAGPAGRR
+819 QRDWLSGPAGRR
-832 AVGDV
+832 ALADV
-837 LAELHGAPDLLD
+837 LDELHGAPDLLD
-849 LPAAPPR
+849 LPAAPPDR
-856 RAWVAP
+856 LDRAAATTGPDLPPTAGLPNPPARSAP
-862 AAAPTRP
+862 AGRSAPPSRIT
-869 NPHLTH
+869 
-875 GPLHAAPRTTPN
+875 
-887 ARDGSTSSAVR
+887 ARS
-898 RTALDGRDGR
+898 
-908 PAGAALR
+908 GAALKA
-915 TTLDAATARAARE
+915 TVDTATVDAVRE
-928 LARAERG
+928 LARTARV

-944 FATLLGAATGR
+944 FAALLGAATGR
-955 RDLLVG
+955 DDLLIG
-961 VAFAGRTSVAAEQSV
+961 VAFAGRTSVAAEESV
-976 GCHVNTLPLRLR
+976 GCHVNTVPLRLR
-988 PAPDRSFADL
+988 PAPGRRFADL
-998 LAEARRVTLFGAAH
+998 LDEARRVTLFAAAH

-1021 ERLRPTRRPRRN
+1021 ERLRPSRRPHRT

-1044 APPARHRGLAGI
+1044 APPARHRGVAGI

-1081 VPAALWTY
+1081 GLEALWTY

-1098 VAAWHR
+1098 VVAWHR
-1104 RFCAVLRTAAAD
+1104 RFTALLRTAAAD

-1124 ADTAGSERDE
+1124 VDTLGARDD

>member
-1 MSAPTRPAGPT
+1 MSAPTRSPGPT
-12 RRNAGR
+12 RRAATR
-18 RPTGAVPT
+18 RTSGGPAE

-41 PEAEAVRHGDRTL
+41 PDAEAVRHADRAL
-54 SYRQLDEA
+54 SYRELDEA
-62 ANRLARVLLR
+62 ANRLARVLLD
-72 RGVTRED
+72 RGVARED

-88 PELVVALLAVLKA
+88 PDLVVALLAVLKA
-101 GAAYVP
+101 GACYVP
-107 LDPAYPPARVAFMA
+107 LDPAYPPARVAFMT

-128 VLTRADLAGRFP
+128 VLTRADLADRFP
-140 DTAVAV
+140 GTALAV
-146 DRLDPVE
+146 DRLDPGGDGTE
-153 DATDPAAPS
+153 PAAAT
-162 TPEDLAYVI
+162 TPADLAYVI

-184 IEHRSASVLMHWV
+184 IEHRSASVLMHWT

-208 LLAATSVCFDL
+208 MLAATSVCFDL
-219 SVFEIFGPLCW
+219 SIFEIFGPLCW

-244 APGADRLPVTL
+244 ARGADRLPVTL

-262 MGELLTASALPA
+262 MGELLTADALPP

-320 VPPDSGDPPIGR
+320 VPPDEEDPPIGR
-332 PLPRTRAY
+332 PLPHTRVY
-340 VLDPDGQPVPP
+340 VLDPGGRPVPP
-351 GEPGE
+351 GDPGE

-370 RPEETRARFLPDPF
+370 QPEETTARFRPDPF

-437 REATAAVRPGPSGDP
+437 REASAAVREGPSGDP

-464 DVRARLAEVL
+464 DVRARLAAVL

-479 PATLVWLD
+479 PATVVWLD

-498 RGALPAPALGGDTGT
+498 RSALPAPTLGEDAGPDDG
-513 GAALDGTAGTVA
+513 GLCGTAGTVA
-525 AVWRELL
+525 AVWQELL
-532 GVPVPGAASDFLALG
+532 GVPVSGGDSDFLALG

-561 VATGRLVRPG
+561 AATGRRVTPA

-585 LDGLAPDPAAEPAT
+585 LDATPGPAPVRPGSVDPAPA
-599 ERSWKESAPGGAD
+599 RPASSGKPAAP
-612 RFQDLSVAGPAPAG
+612 VPVEVPAG

-634 TRLWF
+634 ARLWF

-654 AVRFAAPLDPDR
+654 AVRFAVPLDPDR
-666 LTRALRRVVDRHPA
+666 LARALRRVVDRHPA
-680 LRTVFPDGPDGPVQ
+680 LRTVFPAGPDGPVQ
-694 HVQPTADTTPVV
+694 HVLPTADRAPAVA
-706 VPLPPGTPLDPG
+706 PPDPG
-718 TRPGA
+718 TSL
-723 GTPTDTGTPIDAQL
+723 DE
-737 RRLAAEATRVPV
+737 RLGLLTAEATRAPM
-749 DLATGPLLRL
+749 DLATGPLLRA
-759 HLVPDG
+759 HLLPDAA
-765 SGRALALLL
+765 GRAVALLL

-779 VFDDWSFGVL
+779 VCDDWSFGL
-789 VRDLARAYDREGD
+789 IVRDLARAYDAEDHGRTGPGE
-802 PTTAPEQPAVG
+802 PAVG
-813 PAAFAR
+813 PAVLALTE
-819 SQREWLAGPAGRR
+819 REWLTGPAGRQ
-832 AVGDV
+832 AV
-837 LAELHGAPDLLD
+837 AEILDELRGAPDLLD
-849 LPAAPPR
+849 LPATPPPPG
-856 RAWVAP
+856 A
-862 AAAPTRP
+862 
-869 NPHLTH
+869 
-875 GPLHAAPRTTPN
+875 
-887 ARDGSTSSAVR
+887 
-898 RTALDGRDGR
+898 GRSG
-908 PAGAALR
+908 AQASGAALR
-915 TTLDAATARAARE
+915 TTVDAATARAVRE
-928 LARAERG
+928 LARAERA

-944 FATLLGAATGR
+944 FAALLGAAAGR
-955 RDLLVG
+955 DDLLIG
-961 VAFAGRTSVAAEQSV
+961 VAFAGRTSVAAEESV

-988 PAPDRSFADL
+988 PAPDRSFTDL
-998 LAEARRVTLFGAAH
+998 LDEARRVTLFAAAH

-1021 ERLRPTRRPRRN
+1021 ERLRPTRRPHRN

-1044 APPARHRGLAGI
+1044 APPARHRTAAGV
-1056 EFTGVELTPDTA
+1056 EFIGVELTPDTA

-1081 VPAALWTY
+1081 GLAALWTY

-1098 VAAWHR
+1098 VVAWHGR
-1104 RFCAVLRTAAAD
+1104 LTALLRTAAAD

-1124 ADTAGSERDE
+1124 VDTAGRET

>member
-1 MSAPTRPAGPT
+1 MSAPARPAGPT
-12 RRNAGR
+12 RRTGGR
-18 RPTGAVPT
+18 RPTPGPSA

-41 PEAEAVRHGDRTL
+41 PLAEAVRHARGTL
-54 SYRQLDEA
+54 SYRELDAA
-62 ANRLARVLLR
+62 ANRLARVLLA
-72 RGVTRED
+72 RGVRPQD
-79 RVGVCLPRT
+79 RIGVCLPRT

-101 GAAYVP
+101 GACYVP
-107 LDPAYPPARVAFMA
+107 LDPAYPAARVAFMT
-121 ADSGVRL
+121 ADSGARL
-128 VLTRADLAGRFP
+128 VLTRADLADRFP
-140 DTAVAV
+140 GLAVPV
-146 DRLDPVE
+146 DRLDLPA
-153 DATDPAAPS
+153 DGGDPAVPASP
-162 TPEDLAYVI
+162 TDLAYVI

-184 IEHRSASVLMHWV
+184 IEHRSVSVLMHWV
-197 RQTFDDAELGG
+197 RQTFDDVELGG
-208 LLAATSVCFDL
+208 MLAATSVCFDL

-262 MGELLTASALPA
+262 MGELLTADALPA

-292 RVWSRP
+292 RVRARP
-298 HVRRLCNLYGPSEDT
+298 QVRRLCNLYGPSEDT

-320 VPPDSGDPPIGR
+320 VAPDGGDPPIGR

-340 VLDPDGQPVPP
+340 VLDENGRPVPP

-356 LHLAGAGLARGYLD
+356 LHLAGAGLARGYLG
-370 RPEETRARFLPDPF
+370 RPEETRARFLADPF

-437 REATAAVRPGPSGDP
+437 REATAAVRTGPSGDP

-464 DVRARLAEVL
+464 DVRARLAAVL

-479 PATLVWLD
+479 PATVVWLD

-498 RGALPAPALGGDTGT
+498 RSALPSPTFDAGSDGDAL
-513 GAALDGTAGTVA
+513 AGTAGTVA
-525 AVWRELL
+525 AVWREVL
-532 GVPVPGAASDFLALG
+532 GVPVAADGDFLDLG

-561 VATGRLVRPG
+561 VATGRPVRPG

-585 LDGLAPDPAAEPAT
+585 LDRLAAE
-599 ERSWKESAPGGAD
+599 
-612 RFQDLSVAGPAPAG
+612 PAPAG
-626 PAPLSAAQ
+626 PVPAVTPEPGGRAPAAPVADPEPPAGAPLSAAQ
-634 TRLWF
+634 ARLWF

-654 AVRFAAPLDPDR
+654 AVRFDAPLDPDR
-666 LTRALRRVVDRHPA
+666 LAGALRRVVQRHPA
-680 LRTVFPDGPDGPVQ
+680 LRTVFPAGADGPVQ
-694 HVQPTADTTPVV
+694 RVLVTAG
-706 VPLPPGTPLDPG
+706 PLPTVAPPEPGTPLDERL
-718 TRPGA
+718 TRL
-723 GTPTDTGTPIDAQL
+723 T
-737 RRLAAEATRVPV
+737 AEATRAPM
-749 DLATGPLLRL
+749 DLATGPLLRA
-759 HLVPDG
+759 HLLPDDT
-765 SGRALALLL
+765 GRAVALLL

-779 VFDDWSFGVL
+779 VCDDWSFGL
-789 VRDLARAYDREGD
+789 IVRDLARAYDD
-802 PTTAPEQPAVG
+802 PDAPGSPVAG
-813 PAAFAR
+813 PAAFAAT
-819 SQREWLAGPAGRR
+819 QREWLAGPAGR
-832 AVGDV
+832 
-837 LAELHGAPDLLD
+837 LALTDLLDELRGAPDLLD
-849 LPAAPPR
+849 LPAAPPPGRWAGTGPQPDRAATVSTPR
-856 RAWVAP
+856 RP
-862 AAAPTRP
+862 PPGRS
-869 NPHLTH
+869 
-875 GPLHAAPRTTPN
+875 GP
-887 ARDGSTSSAVR
+887 
-898 RTALDGRDGR
+898 

-915 TTLDAATARAARE
+915 TTVDAATADAVRR
-928 LARAERG
+928 LAHAERV

-955 RDLLVG
+955 GDLLVG
-961 VAFAGRTSVAAEQSV
+961 VAFAGRTSVAAEASV
-976 GCHVNTLPLRLR
+976 GCHVNTVPLRLR
-988 PAPDRSFADL
+988 PTPERRFADL
-998 LAEARRVTLFGAAH
+998 LAEARRVTLFAAAH

-1021 ERLRPTRRPRRN
+1021 ERLRPARPPGRT

-1044 APPARHRGLAGI
+1044 APAARHRTADGVR
-1056 EFTGVELTPDTA
+1056 FTGVELTPDTA

-1081 VPAALWTY
+1081 GLTALWTY
-1089 RTDLFDHDG
+1089 RTDLFDRDG
-1098 VAAWHR
+1098 VVAWHR
-1104 RFCAVLRTAAAD
+1104 RFTALLRTAAAD

-1124 ADTAGSERDE
+1124 VDTLGVRDD

>member
-1 MSAPTRPAGPT
+1 MSAPARPSGPT
-12 RRNAGR
+12 RRTVDR
-18 RPTGAVPT
+18 RATGVPAN

-41 PEAEAVRHGDRTL
+41 PQAEAVRHTDRTW
-54 SYRQLDEA
+54 SYRDLDEA
-62 ANRLARVLLR
+62 ANRLARVLLA
-72 RGVTRED
+72 RGVSRED

-101 GAAYVP
+101 GASYVP

-121 ADSGVRL
+121 ADSGARL
-128 VLTRADLAGRFP
+128 VLTRADLADRFP
-140 DTAVAV
+140 DLAVPI
-146 DRLDPVE
+146 DRLNLPGDG
-153 DATDPAAPS
+153 TDPAVPTAP
-162 TPEDLAYVI
+162 TDLAYVI

-184 IEHRSASVLMHWV
+184 IEHRSASVLMHWI
-197 RQTFDDAELGG
+197 RQTFDDTELGG

-244 APGADRLPVTL
+244 TPGADRLPVTV

-262 MGELLTASALPA
+262 MGELLTAEALPA

-292 RVWSRP
+292 RVWARP

-332 PLPRTRAY
+332 PLPQTRAY
-340 VLDPDGQPVPP
+340 VLGPEGRPVPP
-351 GEPGE
+351 GDPGE

-423 LGEVAARLAALPGV
+423 LGEVSARLAALPGV
-437 REATAAVRPGPSGDP
+437 REATAAVREGPSGDP

-457 LVGERRD
+457 LVGARRD
-464 DVRARLAEVL
+464 DVRARLAGVL

-479 PATLVWLD
+479 PATVVWLD

-498 RGALPAPALGGDTGT
+498 RSALPSPALGGDAGP
-513 GAALDGTAGTVA
+513 GAGSFDGMLAEVA
-525 AVWRELL
+525 AVWREVL
-532 GVPVPGAASDFLALG
+532 GVPVTTADDDFLTLG

-561 VATGRLVRPG
+561 AATGRPVRAG
-571 DLFAHPTVAALAAH
+571 DLFAHPTVGALSAY
-585 LDGLAPDPAAEPAT
+585 LDGLAVDPMPLGEP
-599 ERSWKESAPGGAD
+599 
-612 RFQDLSVAGPAPAG
+612 VGPAPAG

-654 AVRFAAPLDPDR
+654 AVRFDAPVAPDR
-666 LTRALRRVVDRHPA
+666 LTRALGRVVEKHPA
-680 LRTVFPDGPDGPVQ
+680 LRTVFPVGSDGPVQ
-694 HVQPTADTTPVV
+694 HVLPSAGPP
-706 VPLPPGTPLDPG
+706 PLVAPPEPGTPLDERL
-718 TRPGA
+718 TRL
-723 GTPTDTGTPIDAQL
+723 TV
-737 RRLAAEATRVPV
+737 EATRAPM
-749 DLATGPLLRL
+749 DLATGPLLRA
-759 HLVPDG
+759 HLVPDTT
-765 SGRALALLL
+765 GRAAALLL

-779 VFDDWSFGVL
+779 VCDDWSFGL
-789 VRDLARAYDREGD
+789 IVRELARAYDTEGD
-802 PTTAPEQPAVG
+802 AVVAAPEPPVAG
-813 PAAFAR
+813 PAAFALA
-819 SQREWLAGPAGRR
+819 QRDWLAGPAGQR
-832 AVGDV
+832 A
-837 LAELHGAPDLLD
+837 LADQLDELRGAPDLLD
-849 LPAAPPR
+849 LPATDRLDR
-856 RAWVAP
+856 RAAQAGP
-862 AAAPTRP
+862 DRP
-869 NPHLTH
+869 P
-875 GPLHAAPRTTPN
+875 
-887 ARDGSTSSAVR
+887 S
-898 RTALDGRDGR
+898 
-908 PAGAALR
+908 GAALR
-915 TTLDAATARAARE
+915 TTVDCTIANAVRE
-928 LARAERG
+928 LARAERV

-955 RDLLVG
+955 HDLLIG
-961 VAFAGRTSVAAEQSV
+961 VAFAGRTSVAAERSV
-976 GCHVNTLPLRLR
+976 GCHVNTVPLRLR
-988 PAPDRSFADL
+988 PAPERGFTDL
-998 LAEARRVTLFGAAH
+998 LAEARRVTLFAAAH

-1021 ERLRPTRRPRRN
+1021 ERLRPTRRPHRT

-1044 APPARHRGLAGI
+1044 APPARHRTSAGV

-1081 VPAALWTY
+1081 GLAALWTY

-1098 VAAWHR
+1098 VVTWHR
-1104 RFCAVLRTAAAD
+1104 RFTALLRTAAAD

-1124 ADTAGSERDE
+1124 VDTLGARDD